1 MFSRER
7 KVECGDLVSLRG
19 RCGENPSS
27 TNRQGRTRA
36 RGEINS
42 PRSLAIVRAAGFA
55 FLMICACSMQALP
68 LRAQT
73 DSQQFELAADL
84 GRGHAAL
91 QANDQALATQEYRAA
106 LKLDPG
112 NAEAHANLGV
122 MAFFHGD
129 CPTAEPEFQGA
140 LRASP
145 NLTKAQAL
153 LAICEKR
160 LGQPLAQADM
170 ESAFANLKDPKLRT
184 LLGVQLADLYF
195 QEGDLD
201 HTLPVV
207 RSLVESD
214 PDNVDLLFFAQ
225 RIYSELADN
234 TMNKLALLAPESAR
248 MQQLIAEQL
257 INAGDL
263 KDAIEHYR
271 KAIAADPR
279 LPGMHFELAEA
290 ILESS
295 NDANAQSEAQQELD
309 AAVKTDGDSSKV
321 ECALGHLAL
330 LQTKSDVA
338 YAHYRLAYKLNPS
351 DAEAQLG
358 LATILVEQDKPQEAV
373 QYLRSAVQAD
383 PMNAN
388 AHYRLARACHTLH
401 LTDEEQKEIKLYQ
414 EIRATKD
421 RVAQLYR
428 QMNRRPEGQDE
439 GMTNEKQ

>member
-1 MFSRER
+1 VQSLPLWAQTATANAELT
-7 KVECGDLVSLRG
+7 GDL
-19 RCGENPSS
+19 
-27 TNRQGRTRA
+27 Q
-36 RGEINS
+36 
-42 PRSLAIVRAAGFA
+42 
-55 FLMICACSMQALP
+55 
-68 LRAQT
+68 
-73 DSQQFELAADL
+73 
-84 GRGHAAL
+84 RGHVAL
-91 QANDQALATQEYRAA
+91 QANNQALATQEFQAA
-106 LKLDPG
+106 LKLDPN

-122 MAFFHGD
+122 MAFFRGD
-129 CPTAEPEFQGA
+129 CPGAEPEFQNA
-140 LRASP
+140 LHSGP
-145 NLTKAQAL
+145 NLIKAQAL

-160 LGQPLAQADM
+160 LGQPSAQADL
-170 ESAFANLKDPKLRT
+170 ENAFADLNDPKLRT
-184 LLGVQLADLYF
+184 QVGVQLADFYF

-234 TMNKLALLAPESAR
+234 TMNKLALLAPDSAR

-257 INAGDL
+257 VNSGDL
-263 KDAIEHYR
+263 KGAIEHYR

-295 NDANAQSEAQQELD
+295 NDASAQAAAQQELD
-309 AAVKTDGDSSKV
+309 AAVKTDGDSSRV

-330 LQTKSDVA
+330 LQSRSDAA
-338 YAHYRLAYKLNPS
+338 YAHYRLAYKLNPNEV
-351 DAEAQLG
+351 EAQLG
-358 LATILVEQDKPQEAV
+358 LAAILVERDKPQEAV
-373 QYLRSAVQAD
+373 EYLRSAVKTD

-388 AHYRLARACHTLH
+388 AHYRLARVCHTLH
-401 LTDEEQKEIKLYQ
+401 LTEEEEKEIKLYQ

-428 QMNRRPEGQDE
+428 QMNRRPERQDE
-439 GMTNEKQ
+439 GTVDEKP